1 MVIYNIVDN
10 VAGMVIYNIVDNVA
24 GMVIYNI
31 VFLKV
36 VLRSCSNIVRLNVQM
51 RIVLLETGIWETFN
65 NQIVLLFTTRIPTFY
80 CPYVMLDCVTLCY
93 SVKYINYLE

>member
-1 MVIYNIVDN
+1 LIVDNVASMVNYNIVDNVAGMVIYNIVDN

-51 RIVLLETGIWETFN
+51 RIVLLETGI
-65 NQIVLLFTTRIPTFY
+65 
-80 CPYVMLDCVTLCY
+80 
-93 SVKYINYLE
+93 